1 MSKGF
6 ESAPIG
12 VHRRLIQENLS
23 VAMDTL
29 RAHKVRSGLTILGIV
44 IGVTSVIAVAA
55 IIDGLNRH
63 IKNRFQSLGSRLLIV
78 SRIPFA
84 TFGHLP
90 EKIRTRK
97 YLEYGDAGYLREVV
111 PSVAYA
117 TTFGNRIT
125 LSGDINEIRYGGEHV
140 ERFFLRGVEADYARA
155 IPLFNVEQGR
165 FVSTYDVEHSRHVV
179 CLGAGIAESLFPRS
193 DPIGKVVRLNGKLF
207 EVIGVFEKDPGL
219 FGGMGVDQFVCI
231 PLSTFRKSYPEIREV
246 FIAVAVQ
253 PEADMTVARNDIIE
267 AMRRRRRVSQNA
279 ENDFEIGD
287 PSFFTALWDQLTGA
301 MVVLTGV
308 ISSIGLLVGGIGVM
322 NIMLISVTERTQ
334 EIGIRKAIGA
344 RKSDIRTQFLF
355 EAMTLTGVGGVI
367 GIALGGIIAYVV
379 RALMPSIPAVL
390 SLFWIVMGAAI
401 SAGVG
406 LFFGFYPANRAANLD
421 PIVCLR
427 YE

>member
-1 MSKGF
+1 
-6 ESAPIG
+6 
-12 VHRRLIQENLS
+12 
-23 VAMDTL
+23 
-29 RAHKVRSGLTILGIV
+29 
-44 IGVTSVIAVAA
+44 
-55 IIDGLNRH
+55 
-63 IKNRFQSLGSRLLIV
+63 
-78 SRIPFA
+78 
-84 TFGHLP
+84 
-90 EKIRTRK
+90 
-97 YLEYGDAGYLREVV
+97 
-111 PSVAYA
+111 
-117 TTFGNRIT
+117 
-125 LSGDINEIRYGGEHV
+125 
-140 ERFFLRGVEADYARA
+140 
-155 IPLFNVEQGR
+155 
-165 FVSTYDVEHSRHVV
+165 
-179 CLGAGIAESLFPRS
+179 
-193 DPIGKVVRLNGKLF
+193 
-207 EVIGVFEKDPGL
+207 
-219 FGGMGVDQFVCI
+219 
-231 PLSTFRKSYPEIREV
+231 
-246 FIAVAVQ
+246 
-253 PEADMTVARNDIIE
+253 
-267 AMRRRRRVSQNA
+267 
-279 ENDFEIGD
+279 
-287 PSFFTALWDQLTGA
+287 